1 MSSFTAPAIV
11 EVKGSYDFRLVENF
25 EYYIT
30 DEQGEKIT
38 VPKGFVTDFASVPRI
53 FWNIFPPIGRYTKAC
68 IIHDYMYD
76 NAIKTKKEAD
86 LIFYQAMDV
95 LGVPKWKRLVM
106 YWAVRVFG
114 RGEY

>member
-1 MSSFTAPAIV
+1 MSSFTTPAIV
-11 EVKGSYDFRLVENF
+11 EVKGSYDFKLVENF

-30 DEQGEKIT
+30 DEQAEKIT

-53 FWNIFPPIGRYTKAC
+53 FWNIIPPIGRYTKAC

-86 LIFYQAMDV
+86 LIFYQAMQV
-95 LGVPKWKRLVM
+95 LGVPKWKRLIM
-106 YWAVRVFG
+106 YWAVRMFG